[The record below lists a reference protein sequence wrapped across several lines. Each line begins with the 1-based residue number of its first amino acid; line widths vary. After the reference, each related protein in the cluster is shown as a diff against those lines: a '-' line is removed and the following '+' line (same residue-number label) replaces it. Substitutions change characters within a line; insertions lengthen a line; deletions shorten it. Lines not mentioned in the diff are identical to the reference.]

1 MVVVGVLV
9 ELQVLKILP
18 GWSGTSML
26 QIRTRNTINS
36 SLHDV
41 LDLSLK

>member
-9 ELQVLKILP
+9 ELQVLEILA

-26 QIRTRNTINS
+26 QIQT
-36 SLHDV
+36 
-41 LDLSLK
+41 